1 MSKPILILNGP
12 NLNRLGLRE
21 PEVYGSETL
30 DALNARLST
39 RAKELNTT
47 LEFFQ
52 SNHEGELIDRIH
64 AAAESARGIIF
75 NPGGFTHTSVALRD
89 AVASV
94 SIPVIEVHI
103 SNIFARE
110 PFRHKTVVSGACRG
124 VISGLGTNGY
134 IIALEYL
141 VGETAQT

>member
-1 MSKPILILNGP
+1 MSKPILVLNGP

-30 DALNARLST
+30 DALNERLSA
-39 RAKELNTT
+39 RAQELKVT

-64 AAAESARGIIF
+64 AVADTVRGIIL

-94 SIPVIEVHI
+94 STPVIEVHI

-110 PFRHKTVVSGACRG
+110 SFRRQTIVSGACRG

-141 VGETAQT
+141 AAETG

>member
-30 DALNARLST
+30 TDLNDRLMA
-39 RAKELNTT
+39 RAKDLGAE

-64 AAAESARGIIF
+64 AAADSARGIIF
-75 NPGGFTHTSVALRD
+75 NPGGYTHTSVALRD

-94 SIPVIEVHI
+94 TIPVIEVHI

-110 PFRHKTVVSGACRG
+110 PFRHKTVISGACVG

-134 IIALEYL
+134 LIALEHL
-141 VGETAQT
+141 AAQTR

>member
-30 DALNARLST
+30 DALNARLSA
-39 RAKELNTT
+39 RAQKMNVT

-64 AAAESARGIIF
+64 AAADTTRGIIL

-110 PFRHKTVVSGACRG
+110 PFRHQTIVSGACRG
-124 VISGLGTNGY
+124 VISGLGANGY
-134 IIALEYL
+134 SIALEYL
-141 VGETAQT
+141 AGETG